1 MRATG
6 RRLRARWVQVL
17 AVGAAGLVGVTTGL
31 VGLSAPLGGSA
42 SGAAVTAHATIGAG
56 GPTVSAD
63 PTTGL
68 GPDQWSYVSLS
79 DFPVDDTVTV
89 SYCSDAAGTDLGA
102 EPCDLSS
109 TSTVV
114 ILADG
119 TAATSLAVSEVDP
132 SGAAIPGDNGTP
144 FYCTN
149 DSPCSIDV
157 TDRFLNGDATK
168 SADNT
173 AVIPISFATGAAP
186 CPAATTVSTA
196 SEYGLIQ
203 QLLSQSAA
211 AACSASAPATAFN
224 TELDAV
230 PTAQSL
236 ASGSDQIA
244 FVDNPDDPAVQT
256 ALGGP
261 SAQVAYIPVALTA
274 NVLGFKATESFNSN
288 GNVSTFPDN
297 SFALTPTMVAGFLAN
312 VSSYQQ
318 QAQPP
323 PDPVPCTS
331 GRAGSICSLINELNP
346 AQPGFGRASA
356 YGAFVRAGSSGST
369 YSLEQW
375 LCSVTTDV
383 PVSLP
388 GGTSVT
394 ESETP
399 DQTLTDGF
407 GASATACPGTDQV
420 PALSTSGGN
429 WFSEVSPAQ
438 QANKLEQ
445 GVAGQT
451 TPSAFFAPMVWSEA
465 LYNGLNVAALQ
476 NGAGA
481 MTTPAATSIDAAL
494 SEATTE
500 SNGTLAPAGD
510 PTGAAYPMP
519 DVVYAVVSTTGVPS
533 ATAAAE
539 RTIVSSLL
547 DTSSPTAT
555 SALPGGFVPLTSAL
569 YAEGESAL
577 AKALPTTSAPGPATT
592 PGTTPSK
599 LTTFATGAALALLDA
614 PGGLPGGLGI
624 QGSLLALSG
633 LTSTSGNGGAGS
645 GSGAHPLVVPTP
657 LPMKLLSHDTAWL
670 VPWFLGLLVAAA
682 VLGPLLLSGWQVAR
696 RRVGSA
702 AAGDEGGEGDGSG
715 DGDGASEEHASSP
728 SPELVEA

>member
-1 MRATG
+1 MTAQTPGARS
-6 RRLRARWVQVL
+6 RWVQGI
-17 AVGAAGLVGVTTGL
+17 ARGAAGLVALTTGL
-31 VGLSAPLGGSA
+31 IGLSAPLWSGA
-42 SGAAVTAHATIGAG
+42 SGAAVTAHASIGAG
-56 GPTVSAD
+56 GPTVSAN

-79 DFPVDDTVTV
+79 GFPVDDTVTV
-89 SYCSDAAGTDLGA
+89 SYCSDAAGTDLSA

-149 DSPCSIDV
+149 ASPCSIDV

-173 AVIPISFATGAAP
+173 AVIPISFATSAAP
-186 CPAATTVSTA
+186 CPSATTVSTA

-236 ASGSDQIA
+236 GSGSDQIA
-244 FVDNPDDPAVQT
+244 FVDDPNDPAVQT

-297 SFALTPTMVAGFLAN
+297 SFALTPTMVAGFLGN

-388 GGTSVT
+388 GGASVT

-399 DQTLTDGF
+399 GQTLTDGF
-407 GASATACPGTDQV
+407 GASASACPATDQV

-445 GVAGQT
+445 GVASQT

-476 NGAGA
+476 NGGGA
-481 MTTPAATSIDAAL
+481 MSTPSGASIDAAL

-510 PTGAAYPMP
+510 PTGTAYPMP
-519 DVVYAVVSTTGVPS
+519 DVVYAVVSTTGVPA

-539 RTIVSSLL
+539 RTIISSLL

-555 SALPGGFVPLTSAL
+555 TALPGGFVPLTAAL
-569 YAEGESAL
+569 YAQGESAL
-577 AKALPTTSAPGPATT
+577 TKALPTSGPAPTTT
-592 PGTTPSK
+592 PGTTPAK
-599 LTTFATGAALALLDA
+599 LTFATGAALALLDA

-633 LTSTSGNGGAGS
+633 LTSSSGKGSAGS

-702 AAGDEGGEGDGSG
+702 AAAAEGGEGG
-715 DGDGASEEHASSP
+715 DGGEGDEAASDGAASPTP
-728 SPELVEA
+728 SALVEA